1 MDQIIELF
9 GRPENRDLAV
19 NFTQEE
25 WALLGPSQKKLYTD
39 VMQEVLGNLAF
50 IGNKW
55 EEKNIEDQIKNST
68 LGPKWGDEMICSH
81 TQTWMSMVIPKGTS
95 GLEVH
100 NRWLYGHS
108 VCSCTNMIEQCSV
121 VKSYGGVAPT
131 TAEIK
136 LV

>member
-55 EEKNIEDQIKNST
+55 EEKNIEDQIKKTAGLAVGHWKDLAAT
-68 LGPKWGDEMICSH
+68 LKP
-81 TQTWMSMVIPKGTS
+81 GT
-95 GLEVH
+95 LEGFGRFKIWASEDCV
-100 NRWLYGHS
+100 R
-108 VCSCTNMIEQCSV
+108 E
-121 VKSYGGVAPT
+121 P
-131 TAEIK
+131 ED
-136 LV
+136 